1 MQHNILTMTLSLYN
15 IIKVVGHLGKVI
27 KYYYQNYQ
35 LAY

>member
-1 MQHNILTMTLSLYN
+1 MQHNILTMYN

-35 LAY
+35 LVR